1 MEEEGEEPVLP
12 KQPNSES
19 IAPPKVRFNGK
30 WPIDE
35 RGLPILPVQP
45 PRPEAKQPLAAP
57 MADVVK
63 EYNPSSAA
71 AGAAPE
77 IEETSTDVIP
87 ISLPLRRQS
96 TSSSTPLLGAVPPH
110 SGEPGDAGGAL
121 PVEPEPKRPRLD
133 DDEDEKDGLN
143 LDLNTAIQ
151 EIDYGYLMEI
161 ELDFSSERQKKSF
174 KRIPS
179 FPGEEDELSRG
190 ELQKL
195 SEADKILFRNA
206 KASEVSSFLK
216 TEAVRR
222 CLSVDEENQA
232 KESQRILR
240 ARWVLVWKPI
250 PEEDRAEAQ
259 EKALQAE
266 SA

>member
-1 MEEEGEEPVLP
+1 M
-12 KQPNSES
+12 
-19 IAPPKVRFNGK
+19 
-30 WPIDE
+30 
-35 RGLPILPVQP
+35 
-45 PRPEAKQPLAAP
+45 
-57 MADVVK
+57 
-63 EYNPSSAA
+63 
-71 AGAAPE
+71 
-77 IEETSTDVIP
+77 
-87 ISLPLRRQS
+87 
-96 TSSSTPLLGAVPPH
+96 
-110 SGEPGDAGGAL
+110 
-121 PVEPEPKRPRLD
+121 EPEPKRPRLD